1 MTKDQ
6 IKRVL
11 AYVRVST
18 GEQGDSGL
26 GLEAQRE
33 AIGAECQ
40 RRGWE
45 LVEIYQDV
53 ASGKSLNGRG
63 ELARALAD
71 LAAGR
76 ADALLVTKLDRLSRS
91 LLDFAGM
98 VDRAKR
104 QGWALVVVGGDFDMS
119 TPNGRL
125 MANML
130 ATFAEYER
138 EIISERTKEAM
149 AIAKAQGPKPGKKPI
164 GRAKVIGPALEAR
177 IVRMRKRGMS
187 FEAIAAKL
195 TADGVPTPSGGPAW
209 SWRTVATVTKRILH
223 EKVRTRARRPI

>member
-18 GEQGDSGL
+18 SEQGDSGL

-33 AIGAECQ
+33 AIGAECG

-45 LVEIYQDV
+45 LVEIHQDV
-53 ASGKSLNGRG
+53 ASGKSLNGRA

-104 QGWALVVVGGDFDMS
+104 EGWALVVVGGDFDMS

-138 EIISERTKEAM
+138 EIISQRTKDAL
-149 AIAKAQGPKPGKKPI
+149 AVAKAK
-164 GRAKVIGPALEAR
+164 GRKLGRKSKVSPEVQLR
-177 IVRMRKRGMS
+177 IVAMRAAGMT
-187 FEAIAAKL
+187 FEAIAAAL
-195 TADGVPTPSGGPAW
+195 TAEG
-209 SWRTVATVTKRILH
+209 VATPTAADHWAWQSVSQIVRRH
-223 EKVRTRARRPI
+223 GEKPVRTRRRPV